1 MRSRY
6 SAHVLGEVD
15 HLLAT
20 LSTEQRAD
28 YDRKEAQQAFADTK
42 WLGLEIRK
50 TRRGEKGDETGEV
63 EFVARYRSGGQTVS
77 HHELSFFTR
86 EDGRWVFS
94 GCEMNPKAPT
104 VRIQK
109 VGRNA
114 LCLCGSGK
122 KYKKCCG
129 A

>member
-6 SAHVLGEVD
+6 SAHVLGNTDYLV
-15 HLLAT
+15 AT
-20 LSTEQRAD
+20 LSKDQRAD
-28 YDRKEAQQAFADTK
+28 YDKEEAEQSFADTK

-50 TRRGEKGDETGEV
+50 TDMGGETDESGRV
-63 EFVARYRSGGQTVS
+63 EFVARYRNGMQQVA

-86 EDGRWVFS
+86 EEGRWVFS

-104 VRIQK
+104 VRVQK
-109 VGRNA
+109 VGRNDP
-114 LCLCGSGK
+114 CTCGSGK

>member
-6 SAHVLGEVD
+6 SAHVLGTAD

-20 LSTEQRAD
+20 LSTEQRAG

-63 EFVARYRSGGQTVS
+63 EFVTLYRLGGQTVS
-77 HHELSFFTR
+77 HHELSFFTC
-86 EDGRWVFS
+86 EEGRWVFS

-104 VRIQK
+104 VRLQK
-109 VGRNA
+109 VGRNQP
-114 LCLCGSGK
+114 CPCGSGK
-122 KYKKCCG
+122 KHKKCCG

>member
-6 SAHVLGEVD
+6 SAHVVGTAD

-77 HHELSFFTR
+77 HHELSFFTC
-86 EDGRWVFS
+86 EEGRWVFS

-104 VRIQK
+104 VRLLK
-109 VGRNA
+109 VGRNES
-114 LCLCGSGK
+114 CPCGSGK
-122 KYKKCCG
+122 KHKKCCG